1 MQYCEF
7 VVFATYCDMT
17 VTDMYPKKFRNDLGL
32 EVLNGIISI
41 DKDMLIGTIHL

>member
-1 MQYCEF
+1 MRYCEF

-17 VTDMYPKKFRNDLGL
+17 VTDMYPKKFRNDLCL